1 MRRLAALGV
10 AALVV
15 VLFVVAQLVLP
26 GVAAQRLRDQLS
38 RSGRVLEVQVS
49 AFPAVE
55 LLWHHADS
63 VVVRMASYR
72 ATPGKLPGTLDQS
85 GSVGSLRASAQLFQD
100 GLLTLH
106 DASLVKNGNRL
117 IGSATVNE
125 SDLRAAAPFL
135 QSVTPVASSGG
146 RLTLRGTATL
156 LGLTATVDATVSAQ
170 GGKLI
175 VAPDLPFGGL
185 ATITVFSDPRIQV
198 QALSATPVSGG
209 FAVRGT
215 AVLR

>member
-10 AALVV
+10 VAVVV
-15 VLFVVAQLVLP
+15 VLLVVAQLVLP
-26 GVAAQRLRDQLS
+26 GIAAHRLRDRLG

-49 AFPAVE
+49 AFPAIE

-63 VVVRMASYR
+63 VVVRMAGYR
-72 ATPGKLPGTLDQS
+72 AAPSDLPATLDQT
-85 GSVGSLRASAQLFQD
+85 GTVGSLHASAQTFQD

-106 DASLVKNGNRL
+106 DASLVKQGNRL
-117 IGSATVNE
+117 TGSATVNE

-135 QSVTPVASSGG
+135 QSVTPVASSDG

-156 LGLTATVDATVSAQ
+156 LGLSATVDATVSAQ
-170 GGKLI
+170 DGKLVI
-175 VAPDLPFGGL
+175 VPDVPFGGL
-185 ATITVFSDPRIQV
+185 ATITAFSDPRIQV
-198 QALSATPVSGG
+198 LGVSASPAAGG

>member
-1 MRRLAALGV
+1 V
-10 AALVV
+10 VALVV
-15 VLFVVAQLVLP
+15 VLLVVAQLVLP
-26 GVAAQRLRDQLS
+26 GIAAQRLRDRLG
-38 RSGRVLEVQVS
+38 RSGRVLEVTVS
-49 AFPAVE
+49 AFPAIE

-72 ATPGKLPGTLDQS
+72 AAPSDLPATLDQT
-85 GSVGSLRASAQLFQD
+85 GTVGSLRASAQLFQD

-106 DASLVKNGNRL
+106 DASLVKQDNRL
-117 IGSATVNE
+117 TGSATVNE

-156 LGLTATVDATVSAQ
+156 LGLSATVDATVSAQ
-170 GGKLI
+170 DGKL
-175 VAPDLPFGGL
+175 VVVPDVPLGGL
-185 ATITVFSDPRIQV
+185 ATITLFSDSRIQV
-198 QALSATPVSGG
+198 LGVSATPAPGG